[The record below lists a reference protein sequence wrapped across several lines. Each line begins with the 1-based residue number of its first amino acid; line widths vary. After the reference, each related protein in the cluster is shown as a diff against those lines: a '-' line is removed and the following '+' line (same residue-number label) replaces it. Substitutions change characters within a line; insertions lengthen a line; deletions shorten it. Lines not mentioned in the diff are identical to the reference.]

1 MYDNIIK
8 LARDVYSMQIMMSVW
23 LIMEVVHSH
32 AITLP
37 GLITASVGMVT
48 RWTMIATALVSYLLC
63 GPAIIYKR
71 PV

>member
-8 LARDVYSMQIMMSVW
+8 LTRDVYSMQIMMSVR

-48 RWTMIATALVSYLLC
+48 RWAIIATVLVSHFKVDH
-63 GPAIIYKR
+63 PHT
-71 PV
+71 V